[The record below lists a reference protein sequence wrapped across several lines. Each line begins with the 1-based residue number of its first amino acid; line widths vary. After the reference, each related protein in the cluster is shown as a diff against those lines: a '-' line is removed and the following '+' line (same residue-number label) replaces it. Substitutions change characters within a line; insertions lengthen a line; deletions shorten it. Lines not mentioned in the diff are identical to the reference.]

1 MGYRDGKRRYPT
13 LREHREKG
21 TPDGH
26 QPDGYQIEDNPRA
39 QGRMANT
46 LAGNPDPL

>member
-1 MGYRDGKRRYPT
+1 MGYRDGKRRYPP